1 MWTMAS
7 LLLVTGPPG
16 AGKSTVARAIAEG
29 SPHSVFVEGDTFFRF
44 LATGS
49 IAPWLPAAQEQNQI
63 VTRAAA
69 SAAGQYA
76 SGGYLTVYDGIVG
89 PWFLPTFASATGMD
103 ELDYV
108 VLMPPVET
116 CVERV
121 ATRPNH
127 GFTDQAATRQMHQE
141 FASADIEARHVLK
154 DPPGRVDDAVHM
166 VLSAREGGVL
176 RYRATV
182 KRPTL

>member
-1 MWTMAS
+1 MAS

-16 AGKSTVARAIAEG
+16 AGKSTVSRAIAEE
-29 SPHSVFVEGDTFFRF
+29 SPHSVFVAGDAFIGF
-44 LATGS
+44 LANGS
-49 IAPWLPAAQEQNQI
+49 IAPWLTAAHQQNQI

-69 SAAGQYA
+69 SAAGEYA
-76 SGGYLTVYDGIVG
+76 SGGYFMAHDGIVG
-89 PWFLPTFASATGMD
+89 PWFLRTFASATGMG

-116 CVERV
+116 CLERV
-121 ATRPNH
+121 ATRLQL
-127 GFTDQAATRQMHQE
+127 GFTDEAATRQMHQE

-154 DPPGRVDDAVHM
+154 TPPGRVDDVVQV
-166 VLSAREGGVL
+166 VLSARDGGSL

>member
-1 MWTMAS
+1 MWSMAP

-16 AGKSTVARAIAEG
+16 AGKSTVSRAIAEA
-29 SPHSVFVEGDTFFRF
+29 SPRSVFVEGDAFFRF

-49 IAPWLPAAQEQNQI
+49 IAPWLTAAHEQNQT

-76 SGGYLTVYDGIVG
+76 SGGYFTVYDGIVG
-89 PWFLPTFASATGMD
+89 PWFLPTFASATGTD

-121 ATRPNH
+121 ATRLNH
-127 GFTDQAATRQMHQE
+127 GFTNEAATRQMHQE
-141 FASADIEARHVLK
+141 FASADIETRHVFNT
-154 DPPGRVDDAVHM
+154 PPDRVDDVVQV
-166 VLSAREGGVL
+166 VLSSREGGSL
-176 RYRATV
+176 RYRT
-182 KRPTL
+182 PM

>member
-16 AGKSTVARAIAEG
+16 AGKSTVSRAIAEE
-29 SPHSVFVEGDTFFRF
+29 SPHSVFVAGDAFFGF
-44 LATGS
+44 LANGS
-49 IAPWLPAAQEQNQI
+49 IAPWLTAAHPQNQI

-76 SGGYLTVYDGIVG
+76 SGGYFTVYDGIVG
-89 PWFLPTFASATGMD
+89 PWFLPTFASATGME

-121 ATRPNH
+121 ATRLHH
-127 GFTDQAATRQMHQE
+127 GFTDEAATRQMHQE
-141 FASADIEARHVLK
+141 FASADIAGRHVL
-154 DPPGRVDDAVHM
+154 DSPPTRVDDVVRV
-166 VLSAREGGVL
+166 VLSALEADSL
-176 RYRATV
+176 RYRT
-182 KRPTL
+182 PI